1 MSKKGLSGLTLPSDK
16 AKKTTAAAQ
25 TAPAAAAKMP
35 SNAKKPVRDVITNR
49 IMPEDKQA
57 LMVYAVQ
64 NGTKVQELL
73 NQALKLLA
81 VERDIELSDEIM
93 KE

>member
-1 MSKKGLSGLTLPSDK
+1 MKKTKGLTGLTLPSDK
-16 AKKTTAAAQ
+16 SKQ
-25 TAPAAAAKMP
+25 TADEPATPAAAAKMP
-35 SNAKKPVRDVITNR
+35 RAAKKPEREVITYR
-49 IMPEDKQA
+49 IMKEDKQA

-64 NGTKVQELL
+64 NETKVQELL

-81 VERDIELSDEIM
+81 VERDIEFSDEIM